1 MFGQCRGGPFKTKN
15 NIKESNAS
23 LVSSTYVLRVAFE
36 NHEDQIL
43 NNSNKFRNLE
53 SIGIKDNKESVCE
66 TFESDIKFENQRYV
80 VKLSETG
87 NHPSLP
93 DKYDVSLKRLD
104 KLKMRLDKKDNFLRS
119 YDDIF

>member
-1 MFGQCRGGPFKTKN
+1 M
-15 NIKESNAS
+15 
-23 LVSSTYVLRVAFE
+23 
-36 NHEDQIL
+36 
-43 NNSNKFRNLE
+43 
-53 SIGIKDNKESVCE
+53 CE